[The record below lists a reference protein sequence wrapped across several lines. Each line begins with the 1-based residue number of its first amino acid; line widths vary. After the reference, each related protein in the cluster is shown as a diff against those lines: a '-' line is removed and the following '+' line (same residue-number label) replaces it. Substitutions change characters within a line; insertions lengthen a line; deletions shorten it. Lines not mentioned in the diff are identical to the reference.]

1 MDTVICPQCGTQQ
14 AYQAP
19 QTGQSLQCCC
29 CEHLLVKTIR
39 GDNLPA
45 LLLTISALILYFP
58 ANFYPIMTMIY
69 MGRSNETTII
79 GGVINLY
86 ESGMFGLAVLVFLV
100 SVIVPLVKIVVML
113 YLLVLPQ
120 RWSPFSQLSHH
131 KLLRFVELIGPW
143 SMLDVFL
150 VAVLVALVKLQDMAR
165 VEPGP
170 GIVAFAGVVV
180 LTLVASQVLDS
191 RLLWN
196 KKHD

>member
-1 MDTVICPQCGTQQ
+1 MSKVICPQCATVQT
-14 AYQAP
+14 YQVP

-29 CEHLLVKTIR
+29 CEHLLIKTIR

-45 LLLTISALILYFP
+45 LWLTISALILYFP

-69 MGRSNETTII
+69 LGRSNETTIM

-86 ESGMFGLAVLVFLV
+86 ESGMLGLAALVFLV
-100 SVIVPLVKIVVML
+100 SVIIPIVKISVML
-113 YLLVLPQ
+113 YLLLL
-120 RWSPFSQLSHH
+120 RRFSPFSNLTHH
-131 KLLRFVELIGPW
+131 KLLRFVERIGPW

-150 VAVLVALVKLQDMAR
+150 IAVLVALVKLQDMAR

-180 LTLVASQVLDS
+180 LTLVASQVMDS
-191 RLLWN
+191 RLLWS
-196 KKHD
+196 KKDE